1 MDMRELADFYADSV
15 ILVTGASGTIGSGL
29 VERLSRFEASTIR
42 ILDNN
47 ETGLFDL
54 DQKLRSR
61 KIRMFV
67 GDIRDKARLARAFEG
82 VDVVFHCAALK
93 HVVLCENNAFEAAK
107 TNVFG
112 TQNVI
117 EAALEKEVGGVIF
130 ISTDKAVNPYNVM
143 GATKLVAERLML
155 AANQYKGAHRTKFSC
170 VRFGNV
176 LNSRG
181 SVMPIFR
188 NQIERGGPVTVT
200 HREMTRFVM
209 TMADAAELIMTAGAT
224 TNGGDIYVPKL
235 KSLNVV
241 DLAQAMIEVLA
252 VENGYSPSEIKLIEI
267 GKQKGEKMFEELMT
281 EDEAQCACDEG
292 TYFVVNLCK
301 EARQQKDSSRYSS
314 EEVQNLSKDEIK
326 QLLKKIYRQ

>member
-112 TQNVI
+112 TQ
-117 EAALEKEVGGVIF
+117 KC
-130 ISTDKAVNPYNVM
+130 D
-143 GATKLVAERLML
+143 R
-155 AANQYKGAHRTKFSC
+155 SC
-170 VRFGNV
+170 PG
-176 LNSRG
+176 
-181 SVMPIFR
+181 
-188 NQIERGGPVTVT
+188 ERGWGR
-200 HREMTRFVM
+200 H
-209 TMADAAELIMTAGAT
+209 IH
-224 TNGGDIYVPKL
+224 
-235 KSLNVV
+235 
-241 DLAQAMIEVLA
+241 
-252 VENGYSPSEIKLIEI
+252 
-267 GKQKGEKMFEELMT
+267 
-281 EDEAQCACDEG
+281 
-292 TYFVVNLCK
+292 
-301 EARQQKDSSRYSS
+301 
-314 EEVQNLSKDEIK
+314 
-326 QLLKKIYRQ
+326 

>member
-1 MDMRELADFYADSV
+1 
-15 ILVTGASGTIGSGL
+15 
-29 VERLSRFEASTIR
+29 
-42 ILDNN
+42 
-47 ETGLFDL
+47 
-54 DQKLRSR
+54 
-61 KIRMFV
+61 
-67 GDIRDKARLARAFEG
+67 
-82 VDVVFHCAALK
+82 
-93 HVVLCENNAFEAAK
+93 
-107 TNVFG
+107 
-112 TQNVI
+112 
-117 EAALEKEVGGVIF
+117 
-130 ISTDKAVNPYNVM
+130 
-143 GATKLVAERLML
+143 
-155 AANQYKGAHRTKFSC
+155 
-170 VRFGNV
+170 
-176 LNSRG
+176 
-181 SVMPIFR
+181 
-188 NQIERGGPVTVT
+188 
-200 HREMTRFVM
+200 
-209 TMADAAELIMTAGAT
+209 MADAAELIMTAGAT